1 MTSEI
6 NIKLE
11 DNFKNNVESVLS
23 NYGMSI
29 NDAVM
34 MFLTNI
40 QQNKNINV
48 DIKKSFDKISNDYS
62 NVLYN
67 LADK

>member
-11 DNFKNNVESVLS
+11 DNFKNNVESVLN